1 MMIKTLIQFHL
12 KQQKGRVFFHKIDL
26 DFVDVNIMNLL
37 AEEPYKIRALC
48 EAIGCERTEIAKRV
62 NKLLLADFIT
72 KSDVASDRRMTL
84 ISLTSQGAQAYK
96 LVLEKIDALLSQ
108 TVEGLTIKE
117 EKAVLSYLEKLN
129 RSVNSI
135 Q

>member
-1 MMIKTLIQFHL
+1 MIKTLIQFHL

-26 DFVDVNIMNLL
+26 DFVDVNIMSLL
-37 AEEPYKIRALC
+37 SEAPYKIRALC

-62 NKLLLADFIT
+62 NKMLLVDFVT

-84 ISLTSQGAQAYK
+84 ISLTPEGEQAYK
-96 LVLEKIDALLSQ
+96 LVLEKIDALLRQ
-108 TVEGLTIKE
+108 TVDGLTIKE

-129 RSVNSI
+129 TSVNSI